1 MNDDKIDL
9 EKMLDA
15 DTVRFIRV
23 IYLLSFSVL
32 LKIKNS
38 DIRTKNSQSATRED
52 KETKRG

>member
-52 KETKRG
+52 K